1 MKYFCLLL
9 LILNCQAEELTV
21 NSLGRGS
28 CWYQDKG
35 ILKLSS
41 FNDRETV
48 SLSYEDITASLL
60 SLIPN
65 EDKELL
71 TLHLH
76 CGSQGASFI
85 ARVKSE
91 SGSLCLWAMLDH
103 GKFKTRTLGGT
114 LDPRIGE
121 PKLCDGFKQG
131 ELLVVLK
138 KRDYFDQLKG
148 EKWNSVIKEVI
159 PVAFNFYKLKL
170 MPDYFLRELEVAT
183 MLQESFG
190 VPVEYNQF
198 QHGIGE
204 YVQLK

>member
-9 LILNCQAEELTV
+9 LILNCQAEELSV

-41 FNDRETV
+41 FNDRESV

-60 SLIPN
+60 NLIPN
-65 EDKELL
+65 ENKELL

-76 CGSQGASFI
+76 CGSHGASLI
-85 ARVKSE
+85 ARIKSD
-91 SGSLCLWAMLDH
+91 SGSLCLWAMLDR
-103 GKFKTRTLGGT
+103 GKIKTRTLGGT
-114 LDPRIGE
+114 FDVQKGE
-121 PKLCDGFKQG
+121 SKLCDGFKQG
-131 ELLVVLK
+131 ELLVVVK
-138 KRDYFDQLKG
+138 KEDYLDQFKS
-148 EKWNSVIKEVI
+148 EKWTSVIKEVI

-170 MPDYFLRELEVAT
+170 MPDYFLREEEVAR

-190 VPVEYNQF
+190 MSVEFNQF